1 MYYQPK
7 FDALTQAMSGAEAL
21 LRWNHPEL
29 GPVSP
34 AEFIPLAERTG
45 TIVELGDWVVE
56 EVCRQIMH
64 WDAAG
69 MAPQRIAVNLSPRQ
83 FQQPDLVQRLSQIL
97 HRYQVSAHRLMF
109 EITETA
115 AMRDAS
121 QSIAAIRQIQALG
134 IEVAIDDFGTGYS
147 SLSYLQRFRAQQ
159 IKIDRAFVSALDDNP
174 LEAAAIIRAICA
186 MAHSLD
192 MTVVA
197 EGVETEAQMEALVSL
212 QCDQVQGY
220 LLARPLPAKDFQG
233 LLEGVQFA

>member
-1 MYYQPK
+1 
-7 FDALTQAMSGAEAL
+7 
-21 LRWNHPEL
+21 
-29 GPVSP
+29 
-34 AEFIPLAERTG
+34 
-45 TIVELGDWVVE
+45 
-56 EVCRQIMH
+56 
-64 WDAAG
+64 
-69 MAPQRIAVNLSPRQ
+69 
-83 FQQPDLVQRLSQIL
+83 
-97 HRYQVSAHRLMF
+97 
-109 EITETA
+109 
-115 AMRDAS
+115 MRDAS

-174 LEAAAIIRAICA
+174 PEAAAIIRAICA

-197 EGVETEAQMEALVSL
+197 EGVETEAQMEALVNL
-212 QCDQVQGY
+212 HCDQVQGY

>member
-1 MYYQPK
+1 M
-7 FDALTQAMSGAEAL
+7 TGAEAL